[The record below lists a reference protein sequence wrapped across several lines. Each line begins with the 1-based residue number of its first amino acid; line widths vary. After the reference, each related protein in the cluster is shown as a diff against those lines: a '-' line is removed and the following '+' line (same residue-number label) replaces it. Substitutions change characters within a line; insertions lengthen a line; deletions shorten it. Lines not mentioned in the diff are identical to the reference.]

1 MHSLQTLQ
9 FQRSGLH
16 HPGSSVI
23 SQAKTE
29 NLYHHRETSWR
40 IMDVG
45 RKKAAVFW
53 FFTPCMEPP
62 SCCCRAALT
71 LSGRN
76 RKVSRFR
83 CLLGAAF
90 APLSG
95 PGCASLYGRILVM
108 LGIRNSEEFR
118 KNVAMKWKQ
127 LCRWY
132 WRIWVDLRDVLL
144 RLSRYTRAAQL
155 ATAIS
160 FMKRWTTVGSFYIS
174 YYEVSLFY

>member
-1 MHSLQTLQ
+1 MLYNLILNSFQTGIVPLLRFVTLTCASDQHPGCGMWLLLAKSRLVTSHLHTHSLQTLQ

-16 HPGSSVI
+16 HPASSVI

-29 NLYHHRETSWR
+29 NVYHHRETSWR

-62 SCCCRAALT
+62 SCCCRAA

-132 WRIWVDLRDVLL
+132 
-144 RLSRYTRAAQL
+144 
-155 ATAIS
+155 
-160 FMKRWTTVGSFYIS
+160 
-174 YYEVSLFY
+174 

>member
-45 RKKAAVFW
+45 RKKAAVFC

-62 SCCCRAALT
+62 SCCRAALT

-76 RKVSRFR
+76 RKVSRLR

-95 PGCASLYGRILVM
+95 VRKLVRSHSGNARYQKFRRIP
-108 LGIRNSEEFR
+108 E
-118 KNVAMKWKQ
+118 NVAMKWNQ
-127 LCRWY
+127 ICRWY